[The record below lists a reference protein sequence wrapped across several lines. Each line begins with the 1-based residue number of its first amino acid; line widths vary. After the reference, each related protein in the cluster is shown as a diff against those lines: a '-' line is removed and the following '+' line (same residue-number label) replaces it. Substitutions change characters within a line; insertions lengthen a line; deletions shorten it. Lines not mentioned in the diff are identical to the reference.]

1 MLKMAPLE
9 LEQHR
14 RFIASYLGP
23 RAPTKALVSTDRG
36 QVVSERGYE
45 RGVSYLAMLLASLID
60 GLRLDSKPLNSLFL
74 ECDLENCN
82 FYNYKFFLHL

>member
-45 RGVSYLAMLLASLID
+45 RGVSYLAMLLTSLID
-60 GLRLDSKPLNSLFL
+60 RLRLDSKPLKSLFL
-74 ECDLENCN
+74 EHDFRKL
-82 FYNYKFFLHL
+82 